1 MQNTETNEKKT
12 SRNSWVKELQGT
24 YSNFLISGSKS
35 ISYLSSTFN
44 GDQNL
49 ISNIKTNVK
58 NNKNITN
65 DIDDNVL
72 GDKNEENNISEKK
85 KIIFEVYKKYYFI
98 EMTKY
103 HTSREKYT
111 TNFLNF
117 LEGLNYKMSE
127 ALKHGEYNINNL
139 NIFFKEFLK
148 NDTSYYKG
156 TSLGSNRINNLSKN
170 FMNISGNDSF
180 CDQCHS
186 TINVENDNI
195 NYCKQSNETNDSMKS
210 HDGFTNIDKHQSNS
224 KENNNSCDSKKKNY
238 DSSKI
243 SIDTDKKINEQTEHV
258 KTNEANGNIVSTTYE
273 RKNKPNEMLLFL
285 DKVIDVDANNYNYYH
300 TIINDWAQFGFINY
314 TKIMNNMKASG
325 NLIDNEI
332 CQKFL
337 VTLKDSYIKE
347 EDNLMAKLKKK
358 KNEFLKQID
367 TCKMCW
373 KHFENSYS
381 NSKKIKCSWLC
392 QRKYLKNV
400 KILIQIQI
408 NYIEIICECIQI
420 YFQLNEW
427 KKNAIKD
434 ILCSYILL
442 YKSFLN
448 IYINN
453 INILYDSILQ
463 EKHIEISQFNNLKTI
478 TDIDEYSNDNEQMIR
493 QIHPFKF
500 DKNKKND
507 DIPKFQNALNLINN
521 NIFFFSKEYNIRS
534 MLCLFCSNIKGH
546 LTNAGIFNKYIEGI
560 FVITWDK
567 FIHFFSTPN
576 DVSPQWSYHI
586 DDIEIKL
593 IRIDKNT
600 ENSNNDSKDK
610 QRNPNDEENN
620 EEKKTIPETTSDKTS
635 IDQFKI
641 SNNEI
646 DVQIREKRK
655 LLRISGWSFTF
666 RCNTSHLTNVC
677 YELMNN
683 HLDSSY
689 YKEDLS
695 FFSNF
700 FNIISNG
707 EIRNDLLFTK
717 EMANLYNNNNNN
729 NNSNNND
736 EILTD
741 KACSGNSKENINN
754 HNIFQNYT
762 NEQTSFINPEPSI
775 NPENNNE
782 VHLYNKNMQTSW
794 DKRDDESDSDNQ
806 YNDSSSND
814 DNNTN
819 LKNEKSTHGQLLD
832 DFNKKKKMLIDN
844 MKKTEQNRSENDNS
858 NDHLNHE
865 KKNVSSQIDEKK
877 NVSSQIDEE
886 KNVSSQIDDEKN
898 VSSQVD
904 DEKNVSSQIDDEKNV
919 SSQVDEEKNE
929 EKVIFDNKKRNSKK
943 KGKSQKKS

>member
-24 YSNFLISGSKS
+24 YSNMLISGSKG
-35 ISYLSSTFN
+35 ISYLSSTFS
-44 GDQNL
+44 GGQNL
-49 ISNIKTNVK
+49 VSNVKTDVK
-58 NNKNITN
+58 NNHNKSIAN
-65 DIDDNVL
+65 DIEDNVL
-72 GDKNEENNISEKK
+72 EDKNELQNENEEINISEKK

-103 HTSREKYT
+103 HKSREKYT

-117 LEGLNYKMSE
+117 LEGLNDKMSE
-127 ALKHGEYNINNL
+127 ALKHGECNINNL

-148 NDTSYYKG
+148 NDTNYYKG
-156 TSLGSNRINNLSKN
+156 TSLGSNRINNMSKS
-170 FMNISGNDSF
+170 FMSITGNDGF

-186 TINVENDNI
+186 TIDAENYNI
-195 NYCKQSNETNDSMKS
+195 IHCKKNNETSDSMKS
-210 HDGFTNIDKHQSNS
+210 HDCFTNMDKQKNINQSNS
-224 KENNNSCDSKKKNY
+224 KENNNTCDLKQKNY

-243 SIDTDKKINEQTEHV
+243 SEETEHV
-258 KTNEANGNIVSTTYE
+258 KTNMASGNIVSTTYE

-314 TKIMNNMKASG
+314 TKVMNNMKASG

-358 KNEFLKQID
+358 KNEFLKQIEA
-367 TCKMCW
+367 CKICW
-373 KHFENSYS
+373 KNFENSYS
-381 NSKKIKCSWLC
+381 NSEQIRSDRIKNSKKIKCSWLC

-400 KILIQIQI
+400 KNLIQIQI
-408 NYIEIICECIQI
+408 DYIEIICECIQI
-420 YFQLNEW
+420 FFQLNEW
-427 KKNAIKD
+427 KKNAIKY

-463 EKHIEISQFNNLKTI
+463 EKNIEISQFNNLKTI
-478 TDIDEYSNDNEQMIR
+478 TDIDEYNNDSEQMIR

-500 DKNKKND
+500 DKYKKND
-507 DIPKFQNALNLINN
+507 DIPKFQNALDLINN

-534 MLCLFCSNIKGH
+534 MLCIFCSNIKGH

-567 FIHFFSTPN
+567 FIHFFSNPN

-593 IRIDKNT
+593 IRTDKNT
-600 ENSNNDSKDK
+600 NTENFNNDSKDK
-610 QRNPNDEENN
+610 QGNINGEENNIKKESNDFPFPNSSQNIIHDSPKKEPIPEEENN
-620 EEKKTIPETTSDKTS
+620 EEKKAITKTSSNETS

-641 SNNEI
+641 NNDEI

-655 LLRISGWSFTF
+655 LLRISRWSFTF
-666 RCNTSHLTNVC
+666 RCSTSHLTNVC

-717 EMANLYNNNNNN
+717 EMANLYNNNN
-729 NNSNNND
+729 D

-741 KACSGNSKENINN
+741 KDCSGNSEENISNY
-754 HNIFQNYT
+754 NIFQNPA
-762 NEQTSFINPEPSI
+762 NEQISSL
-775 NPENNNE
+775 NPENNNRS
-782 VHLYNKNMQTSW
+782 HLYNKNMQTSW
-794 DKRDDESDSDNQ
+794 DKRYSKYYSNIQD
-806 YNDSSSND
+806 NDSSFNT
-814 DNNTN
+814 DNKTD
-819 LKNEKSTHGQLLD
+819 LKNEKSTHEQLLD

-844 MKKTEQNRSENDNS
+844 MKKTEKNKSENDNS
-858 NDHLNHE
+858 NYHVNHE
-865 KKNVSSQIDEKK
+865 RKNVSSQI
-877 NVSSQIDEE
+877 NE
-886 KNVSSQIDDEKN
+886 KNF
-898 VSSQVD
+898 
-904 DEKNVSSQIDDEKNV
+904 
-919 SSQVDEEKNE
+919 EETL
-929 EKVIFDNKKRNSKK
+929 IFDNKKGNSKK
-943 KGKSQKKS
+943 KWKSQKKEKS